1 MENKPGIKT
10 AGFWLAAIATVGAA
24 LTASGAG
31 LGSLESGIA
40 MVFSG
45 LTAAGY
51 AAFRAFKKSEDPTKP
66 AWKTTEFWLSI
77 AAAVVSIAY
86 ASGLVSDGGTAEKIV
101 GGIAALLAMAGYQVT
116 KPKK

>member
-1 MENKPGIKT
+1 METKPGFKT
-10 AGFWLAAIATVGAA
+10 VGFWLAAITTIGAA
-24 LTASGAG
+24 VTASGAG

-40 MVFSG
+40 LALSG

-66 AWKTTEFWLSI
+66 AWKTTEFWLSVV
-77 AAAVVSIAY
+77 AAMVSIAY
-86 ASGLVSDGGTAEKIV
+86 ATGLVSDGSMADKIV
-101 GGIAALLAMAGYQVT
+101 GGVAALLAMAGYQVT